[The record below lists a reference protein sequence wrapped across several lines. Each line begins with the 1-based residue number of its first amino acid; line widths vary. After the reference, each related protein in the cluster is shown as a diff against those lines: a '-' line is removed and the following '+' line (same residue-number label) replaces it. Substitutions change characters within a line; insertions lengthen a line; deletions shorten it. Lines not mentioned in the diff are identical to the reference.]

1 MLQPNDLKIKAEVE
15 SSTYGKFALEPLPQG
30 FGHTLGTSL
39 RRMLLSSIPGAA
51 ITTIKFAGV
60 THQFTN
66 IPGVKEDAIDVI
78 LNLKSIHFN
87 YTGIDPIVVTLN
99 AKGLTTVKASDLE
112 LPAGVTVINKDQV
125 IATLGSKSAHLEAE
139 LVVEKGIGY
148 ATAEEHESNKIGV
161 IAVDSLFSPVILVT
175 YKIEPARVGQKSDF
189 DRLILEIT
197 TNGAISPREALKSA
211 SVTLQTFF
219 ERLTTGKDSMIEEVV
234 NTATEAA
241 PKKVHGRTVP
251 ASDVLLDEL
260 NLPTRTINALKRAD
274 LKTLADLGALPDE
287 KILKIKNLGEKSV
300 QEITDVLKNEGLR

>member
-1 MLQPNDLKIKAEVE
+1 MLQPSDAKIKAEVE
-15 SSTYGKFALEPLPQG
+15 NATYGKFALEPLPAG

-66 IPGVKEDAIDVI
+66 IPGVKEDVIDI
-78 LNLKSIHFN
+78 LLNLKSIHFN
-87 YTGIDPIVVTLN
+87 YEGTDPVVVTLD
-99 AKGLTTVKASDLE
+99 AKGLTTVTAADLD
-112 LPAGVTVINKDQV
+112 LPEGLEVINKDQI

-139 LVVEKGIGY
+139 LVIEKGIGY
-148 ATAEEHESNKIGV
+148 ATAEDHESNKIGV
-161 IAVDSLFSPVILVT
+161 IAVDSLFSPVVLVT
-175 YKIEPARVGQKSDF
+175 YKIEPARIGQKSDF

-197 TNGAISPREALKSA
+197 TNGAISPRAALMSA
-211 SVTLQTFF
+211 SNTLQVFF
-219 ERLTTGKDSMIEEVV
+219 ERLASGKDSMVEEVANV
-234 NTATEAA
+234 ASEAA
-241 PKKVHGRTVP
+241 PKKARGRTVS
-251 ASDVLLDEL
+251 AADVLLDEL

-300 QEITDVLKNEGLR
+300 QEITDVLKSEGLR